1 MDRPEGKRGDSGPN
15 PLTVA
20 RLPIKRLSLLGLL
33 IVAVPVAVAIT
44 VDGEMGLDA
53 LRRHQLDLLRF
64 VVSEPVLA
72 ALIFMAAY
80 ALAVATSLPGIAL
93 LTMLGGFLFGWVEGT
108 IYVLLAAT
116 ISSTAMFMFARS
128 ALAEAIRSRAGTIVG
143 RFAAGFRR
151 HALSFVFVLHLV
163 PIFPYGMIIAL
174 PAACGVRLPSFLV
187 GAILGLLPGTLLLA
201 HLGAGLGHI
210 LRQSGP
216 LELSAFLTP
225 QIVGALVGLALL
237 SLLPL
242 VFRKVLRRTD

>member
-1 MDRPEGKRGDSGPN
+1 MDQPERRRSDSAPN

-33 IVAVPVAVAIT
+33 IFGVPIAVAIM

-53 LRRHQLDLLRF
+53 LRRHQLELLRF
-64 VVSEPVLA
+64 VVGEPLLA

-93 LTMLGGFLFGWVEGT
+93 LTMLGGLLFGWIEGT
-108 IYVLLAAT
+108 VYVLLAAT
-116 ISSTAMFMFARS
+116 VSSVAMFVFARS
-128 ALAEAIRSRAGTIVG
+128 TLAEAVRARAGTVVG
-143 RFAAGFRR
+143 RFAQGFRN

-174 PAACGVRLPSFLV
+174 PAACGVRLPSFLA
-187 GAILGLLPGTLLLA
+187 GAFFGLLPGTLLLT

-210 LRQSGP
+210 LRQTGP
-216 LELSAFLTP
+216 LELSSFLTP
-225 QIVGALVGLALL
+225 QILGALIGLLLL

-242 VFRKVLRRTD
+242 VFRKALRRAG